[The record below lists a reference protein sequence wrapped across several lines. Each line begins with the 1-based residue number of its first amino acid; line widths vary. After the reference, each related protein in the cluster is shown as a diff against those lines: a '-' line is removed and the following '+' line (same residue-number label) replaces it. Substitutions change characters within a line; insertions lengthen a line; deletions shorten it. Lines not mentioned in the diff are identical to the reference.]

1 MVSDSA
7 NKMASFSASIRA
19 FKNTESTAKGM
30 IDTIYNVLDQDS
42 QATVSVVKEIG
53 QIFEEDGLRDKAKD
67 ILEAINGF
75 RAQVSLSPL
84 HEWTGAKLTFNSKNR
99 HSHLFLSAE
108 LLEVI
113 TLVSHLVKSSE
124 QRIPLTPLVEN
135 QVQDPSGTEL
145 KLRQLLGHQLEW
157 ARIRV

>member
-1 MVSDSA
+1 MVSDST
-7 NKMASFSASIRA
+7 NKMTSFSAAIRA

-75 RAQVSLSPL
+75 RAQVSFPL
-84 HEWTGAKLTFNSKNR
+84 PQPKGVKLTR
-99 HSHLFLSAE
+99 PAR
-108 LLEVI
+108 
-113 TLVSHLVKSSE
+113 TG
-124 QRIPLTPLVEN
+124 IPLPRWSHVK
-135 QVQDPSGTEL
+135 Q
-145 KLRQLLGHQLEW
+145 LRRYHIWSNPPCQEYYPHFW
-157 ARIRV
+157 S

>member
-1 MVSDSA
+1 MVSDST
-7 NKMASFSASIRA
+7 NKMTSFSAAIRA

-75 RAQVSLSPL
+75 RAQVSFP
-84 HEWTGAKLTFNSKNR
+84 F
-99 HSHLFLSAE
+99 
-108 LLEVI
+108 
-113 TLVSHLVKSSE
+113 
-124 QRIPLTPLVEN
+124 P
-135 QVQDPSGTEL
+135 
-145 KLRQLLGHQLEW
+145 
-157 ARIRV
+157 

>member
-1 MVSDSA
+1 MLIIRRHAALISRVSYMVSDST
-7 NKMASFSASIRA
+7 NKMTSFSAAIRA

-75 RAQVSLSPL
+75 RAQVSL
-84 HEWTGAKLTFNSKNR
+84 
-99 HSHLFLSAE
+99 HSFGR
-108 LLEVI
+108 
-113 TLVSHLVKSSE
+113 VSS
-124 QRIPLTPLVEN
+124 
-135 QVQDPSGTEL
+135 
-145 KLRQLLGHQLEW
+145 
-157 ARIRV
+157 

>member
-1 MVSDSA
+1 MLIPRRHAALISRVSYMVSDST
-7 NKMASFSASIRA
+7 NKMTSFSAAIRA

-75 RAQVSLSPL
+75 RAQVSLSSPCSKDVQL
-84 HEWTGAKLTFNSKNR
+84 TRTARTG
-99 HSHLFLSAE
+99 
-108 LLEVI
+108 
-113 TLVSHLVKSSE
+113 
-124 QRIPLTPLVEN
+124 IPLSRRSHVK
-135 QVQDPSGTEL
+135 Q
-145 KLRQLLGHQLEW
+145 LRWNHLW
-157 ARIRV
+157 SNPPC